1 VRGLNQEIDYMDHE
15 LLLARSSYSHIW
27 SFEVEL

>member
-1 VRGLNQEIDYMDHE
+1 MDHE